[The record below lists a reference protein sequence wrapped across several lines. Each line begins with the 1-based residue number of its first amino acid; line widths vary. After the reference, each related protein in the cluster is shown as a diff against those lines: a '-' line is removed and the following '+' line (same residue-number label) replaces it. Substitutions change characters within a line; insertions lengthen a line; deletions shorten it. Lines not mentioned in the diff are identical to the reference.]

1 MNILPFLMYLFDD
14 IKLNKKMFNIKITI
28 FLYLKFLEVN
38 EKMIEKSLWNCDK
51 DKILLCKNF
60 VLIIVLRK

>member
-38 EKMIEKSLWNCDK
+38 EKMIEKSL
-51 DKILLCKNF
+51 
-60 VLIIVLRK
+60 